1 MRDSRSR
8 MLGLRGSALA
18 ENLMAAA
25 GSAVRGFDVAPE
37 RMHQHS
43 ERGGIAAECAADAAR
58 GAWAVMTCLMTV
70 DIIRMRSR
78 VSMARSRRPRRVP

>member
-18 ENLMAAA
+18 ENLMAA

-43 ERGGIAAECAADAAR
+43 ERGGIAAESAADAAR
-58 GAWAVMTCLMTV
+58 GAWAVMTCLMTA

-78 VSMARSRRPRRVP
+78 ASMARSRRPRRVP